1 MISLAIGIPRGGIQQ
16 GQVYQNGR
24 RLSNRGGPKSGRLAG
39 QERFPH
45 PSAAVL
51 VKTWKEECIVNDQER
66 IAQLE
71 KKIADLEARLP
82 AHSTPPA
89 MLIEL
94 EEMEEELEALRAGVR
109 RGQG

>member
-24 RLSNRGGPKSGRLAG
+24 RLSNRGGPKSGRLAR

-45 PSAAVL
+45 PSV
-51 VKTWKEECIVNDQER
+51 VVVVRIWKEERVVNDLER

-71 KKIADLEARLP
+71 KEIAELEGRLP

-94 EEMEEELEALRAGVR
+94 EELEEELEALRARVR
-109 RGQG
+109 RGQS